1 MRVAKDT
8 AVTVNYTLS
17 NELGE
22 TLETSKGKAP
32 LTYIHGAGLIKG
44 FERALEGRSPEE
56 TFSFTLKPEEAYGER
71 RQELLFHVKKEQ
83 VRDIPELTK
92 GMPLRVRTAD
102 GAMVAMVVEI
112 EDEKVLLDA
121 NHPLAGMTL
130 TFDVEVLDV
139 REATQAELADARQ
152 CHEGGCAGS
161 CGDTCGD
168 SCGEG
173 CSC

>member
-22 TLETSKGKAP
+22 TLKTSKGKTP
-32 LTYIHGAGLIKG
+32 LTYIHGAGLIRG

-56 TFSFTLKPEEAYGER
+56 AFSFTLKPEEAYGER
-71 RQELLFHVKKEQ
+71 REELLFRVDKEQ
-83 VRDIPELTK
+83 VREIPELAK
-92 GMPLRVRTAD
+92 GTALRVRTPD

-112 EDEKVLLDA
+112 EDDKVLLDG

-139 REATQAELADARQ
+139 REASQAELADARQ
-152 CHEGGCAGS
+152 CHEGACAGS
-161 CGDTCGD
+161 CGDSCGD